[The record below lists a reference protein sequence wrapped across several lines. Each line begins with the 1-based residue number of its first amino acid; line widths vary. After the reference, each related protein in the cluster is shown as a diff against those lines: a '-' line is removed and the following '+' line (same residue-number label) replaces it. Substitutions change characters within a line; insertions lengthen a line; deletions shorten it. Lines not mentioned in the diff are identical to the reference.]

1 MPVLHWWGQDTQRP
15 AVFCGTDE
23 HGGVGPCSYQVLVVP
38 GFSPE
43 EMKQRVQTPTRVKN
57 DSTHIFFPQNCSSI
71 SLCCHSTWPACWPPE
86 QVSLLLWVPPCH
98 SAVSASCHCLTG
110 VLHTHQASSA
120 LQKMVSTFSVW
131 VPSSLWVILRY
142 LSVFLFVKK

>member
-86 QVSLLLWVPPCH
+86 QVSLLLWVPSLP
-98 SAVSASCHCLTG
+98 L
-110 VLHTHQASSA
+110 
-120 LQKMVSTFSVW
+120 
-131 VPSSLWVILRY
+131 SSLCL
-142 LSVFLFVKK
+142 LSLSHRGSPHSPSLLCSAENGVHFQRLGAKFSLGDLTVFECVFIC